1 MLIYRFMKHTGTFC
15 FFFFYFSLLSAY
27 RAHLCFFIKSYV
39 MAGPCVAAV
48 WERSREVPFP
58 FAQPIQRLP
67 KITNLSRARS
77 NPLKERCFC
86 CISVLLAR
94 RAGWPCGKV
103 PNYCV
108 TAQPRCSGWKPLC
121 CRHCFPHT
129 VCPWHTLLLGL
140 QEQHVHWHPLS
151 SPKCCS
157 GDTQLCFG
165 VFVLCWY
172 REDDLQQALKSALRS
187 LAGHT
192 QLLLTMRSVVLY
204 TDPI

>member
-1 MLIYRFMKHTGTFC
+1 
-15 FFFFYFSLLSAY
+15 
-27 RAHLCFFIKSYV
+27 

-103 PNYCV
+103 PNYCA

-121 CRHCFPHT
+121 CRHCFPHA

-140 QEQHVHWHPLS
+140 QEQHVHWHWGHPTLLWCVCVVLVQRGWS
-151 SPKCCS
+151 VASTEICLEVSCRAHTAPADCEVCS
-157 GDTQLCFG
+157 VVRWSHLVSQGAFG
-165 VFVLCWY
+165 F
-172 REDDLQQALKSALRS
+172 QNFPTSLKSGACC
-187 LAGHT
+187 T
-192 QLLLTMRSVVLY
+192 LLCCITLTKN
-204 TDPI
+204 